1 MQGQEACDRAPYV
14 PKAFQQSESGSPGE
28 ETEVSHVA
36 PLYQQRSGNWN
47 DTFSFLK
54 KKIMQCAVSVCV
66 GGMGKSVLIN
76 YISSSVLC
84 FRHGMLDSKS
94 KRSSV
99 QDKSEIL
106 FESKDDIETS
116 R

>member
-1 MQGQEACDRAPYV
+1 M
-14 PKAFQQSESGSPGE
+14 FQRPFNNLSQALLEKK
-28 ETEVSHVA
+28 
-36 PLYQQRSGNWN
+36 QRSLTLPHCISKGQVIGM
-47 DTFSFLK
+47 TPFLFKK

-99 QDKSEIL
+99 QVKSEIL